1 MEKTNLPR
9 PLDENLPEVVPDSSP
24 EVIPKNAT
32 AFYENH
38 LGDRYPKYPVIAD
51 DTPKYVGGYEASATA
66 DPVSP
71 YPDSPAPS
79 HGYEQAQAAGYPLPP
94 AEKKILGLK
103 KRTFWIVAITVL
115 IILAAALGGGLGGG
129 GLKCFDP
136 DRKPEPNCDNWV
148 IIAYLNLELGK
159 SDGNLPQ
166 RDHARGQLRLPGM
179 VGKRLSRQGF
189 SRLA

>member
-129 GLKCFDP
+129 LSARNSKASASS
-136 DRKPEPNCDNWV
+136 EPSEEDDQPTR
-148 IIAYLNLELGK
+148 LEAT
-159 SDGNLPQ
+159 SPRN
-166 RDHARGQLRLPGM
+166 QLLR
-179 VGKRLSRQGF
+179 F
-189 SRLA
+189 